1 MMPTTALLLLA
12 ICLVVEAFVSTDY
25 HRCSKRSSTHHF
37 SADEEEIDWRAF
49 RASLVQNGLPSF
61 DNGLPRSGSAAS
73 ASKSYAHI
81 TTPLVE
87 VGSILVSI
95 PTRDLCQGL
104 DQQYWHRSVVLIT
117 EVSDNLI
124 NGNIEQTVPDEE
136 LAMGDKRGKWSYRG
150 LMLNRHTNSILLG
163 SDDDTATVEEYERDA
178 WKIQRGGDLL
188 GLDSNSGT
196 QFACLHQL
204 GQHSDAA
211 SSNVVGNISYTTLS
225 IAQALCKENPTKYH
239 PDNFVTFGGFCSW
252 RPGQLEREMGEGRE
266 EWIVLSV
273 DWQSIWNELQ
283 LQREKATQVII
294 AGDCA
299 DEAHEILLNAG
310 TSMWRNF
317 LEKIGME
324 EEQATSRLPAG
335 QLGFYDEM
343 LSVWAEEQL
352 VRDNVNKNDC
362 NDDDVDCDAQT
373 TTKPIRAGAI
383 ARATFPPTNDMLLYD
398 AEFLRSTILVLDE
411 TADHTVGVILNHPMS
426 AAIECKESEDPLP
439 IRYGGP
445 IDIETWRSGSYRDEY
460 FEDDDEVDDGDDSD
474 DEIYDIGFTDYNN
487 DGITFEDM
495 AFDDDVYDEDT
506 SFEDDEGA
514 FLWIHR
520 NRPLG
525 LKKVGAQLGNSHFWL
540 IKEDDALEHIQAG
553 TLQLHDTMVFSSVSI
568 WEKGAELGMYG
579 GGLREQV
586 DGLNSMEIVA
596 VDDHQ
601 MDDVWRILTHQNV
614 LTKETLDTNID
625 ATVKA
630 WKLMSSDESA
640 GVQNHDR
647 HKSKERL
654 STAALKAYLARN
666 LLGDPLNTL
675 VEL

>member
-1 MMPTTALLLLA
+1 MPTRALLLFA
-12 ICLVVEAFVSTDY
+12 ICALAEAFLSTDY
-25 HRCSKRSSTHHF
+25 RCSKRSSTHHF
-37 SADEEEIDWRAF
+37 SAAEEEEIDWRAF
-49 RASLVQNGLPSF
+49 RASLVQNGLPSL
-61 DNGLPRSGSAAS
+61 DNDLPPRSGSAAGVPN
-73 ASKSYAHI
+73 SYAHI

-95 PTRDLCQGL
+95 PTTDLCQGL

-117 EVSDNLI
+117 EVSDNLV

-136 LAMGDKRGKWSYRG
+136 LAMGEKRGKWSYRG

-163 SDDDTATVEEYERDA
+163 SDDDTATVEEYESDT

-225 IAQALCKENPTKYH
+225 IAQALCNENPTKYR
-239 PDNFVTFGGFCSW
+239 PDDFVTFGGFCSW
-252 RPGQLEREMGEGRE
+252 RPGQLEREMGEERA

-283 LQREKATQVII
+283 LQREKATQVI
-294 AGDCA
+294 AGDYD
-299 DEAHEILLNAG
+299 DEAHEILLHAG
-310 TSMWRNF
+310 TTMWRNF
-317 LEKIGME
+317 LEKIGMK

-335 QLGFYDEM
+335 QLGFYDSM
-343 LSVWAEEQL
+343 LNVWAEEQL
-352 VRDNVNKNDC
+352 VLGSVNKDDC
-362 NDDDVDCDAQT
+362 NDDDVVGSDPQK
-373 TTKPIRAGAI
+373 TTKTIRPGAI
-383 ARATFPPTNDMLLYD
+383 ARATSPPTNDMLLYD

-411 TADHTVGVILNHPMS
+411 TADYTVGVILNHPMS

-445 IDIETWRSGSYRDEY
+445 IDIEMWRDGSYRDEY
-460 FEDDDEVDDGDDSD
+460 FEDDEDDDDNSD
-474 DEIYDIGFTDYNN
+474 DEIFMDYNN
-487 DGITFEDM
+487 DGVIFEDV
-495 AFDDDVYDEDT
+495 AFDDDVYDGDT
-506 SFEDDEGA
+506 GFEDESS

-520 NRPLG
+520 NRLLG
-525 LKKVGAQLGNSHFWL
+525 LKKVGTQLGSSHFWL
-540 IKEDDALEHIQAG
+540 INENDALDHIHAG

-586 DGLNSMEIVA
+586 DGLHSMEIVT
-596 VDDHQ
+596 VDDHR
-601 MDDVWRILTHQNV
+601 MDDVWQILANQNV

-625 ATVKA
+625 ATIKA
-630 WKLMSSDESA
+630 WKLMSSDKGT
-640 GVQNHDR
+640 GVQNQNHDR
-647 HKSKERL
+647 HKSKEIL